1 MSVVRERW
9 AFWTVFGIVFLDLL
23 GFGLIIPIL
32 PLYAESFG
40 ATPAVVGILIA
51 TYSAMVVVSSPVLGR
66 ISDLYGRRPVLLIS
80 IGGYVLAWILFGI
93 AGSLLMLFLS
103 RVVAGIT
110 GGNVAPAQ
118 AYIADI
124 TPKEDMANRLGLLG
138 AAYGLGF
145 IFGPGLGGLLSSQP
159 VIEIIRAY
167 APVWIPVHP
176 FSVPAF
182 VAAILS
188 GVSFVLTYIFLP
200 ESRDK
205 SEDVGE
211 HRSQLRQVRESL
223 ADRNLGT
230 LVIVFFVMSLAFSA
244 IQGMFVLFTS
254 DTFGYGTSMNGY
266 LLSFIGVIA
275 VIMQGG
281 VVGRLSRVV
290 TEERLA
296 KTGAVLEGVAL
307 LSLPFTPMIGTT
319 GPVSALA
326 GIVGFDGGLT
336 ALLLALA
343 VFGIGQ
349 ALSSVSLNTLVS
361 FSAGEDEQGGAF
373 GLTQSASALAR
384 AVGPGIAGMLY
395 AIHTASPFI
404 VGGVLFLLIVPL
416 LYRFDRSRVD
426 A

>member
-1 MSVVRERW
+1 MGMVRERW

-40 ATPAVVGILIA
+40 ATPAMIGILIA
-51 TYSAMVVVSSPVLGR
+51 TYSAMIVVSSPVLGR

-80 IGGYVLAWILFGI
+80 IGGYVVAWILFGM

-124 TPKEDMANRLGLLG
+124 TPKEEMANRLGLLG

-159 VIEIIRAY
+159 VIEFLRFY
-167 APVWIPVHP
+167 APVWIPIHP

-188 GVSFVLTYIFLP
+188 GISLVMTYMFLP
-200 ESRDK
+200 ESRDG
-205 SEDVGE
+205 SGGDREYQ
-211 HRSQLRQVRESL
+211 SQLRQVRQSL

-254 DTFGYGTSMNGY
+254 DTFGYGTVMNGY

-281 VVGRLSRVV
+281 VVGRLSRFV

-296 KTGAVLEGVAL
+296 KTGAVLEGLAL
-307 LSLPFTPMIGTT
+307 LSLPFTLSIGAT
-319 GPVSALA
+319 GPVLELA
-326 GIVGFDGGLT
+326 GILGIGGDLL
-336 ALLLALA
+336 ALLLALGL
-343 VFGIGQ
+343 FGIGQ
-349 ALSSVSLNTLVS
+349 ALTSVSLNTLVS
-361 FSAGEDEQGGAF
+361 FSAREDEQGGAF

-395 AIHTASPFI
+395 AIHTASPF
-404 VGGVLFLLIVPL
+404 VAGGILFLLIVPL
-416 LYRFDRSRVD
+416 LYRFDRD
-426 A
+426 AE